1 MDKIRIGND
10 VSITWK
16 VAMSSAKGSNSLVK
30 EKLSLF
36 LKNEYELR
44 QITTFS
50 LEDNVICFI
59 YKGEDQ
65 KYTGAYTLM
74 LKDED
79 AGTRWLILE
88 NAFGIVLHA
97 IEENGEILPKDEEGN
112 YVVKL
117 SGDAL
122 TIKDINEDSGVYA
135 RLVAIEDKLRNNRL
149 LTPEEKEIFDTI
161 ASKNDEIETLP
172 EEIVTDVSVS
182 IDERKATISIDKD
195 ATNGEDGYQPRTET
209 AEIPSATEER
219 AGLMSAEDK
228 GRLERAYAK
237 VDISELDN
245 LHEAESCASGEPV
258 SYAVTRRGRNI
269 GVLYVISDEASHV
282 VTQVLLTHYLLP
294 NLSHKDDT
302 LYTYY
307 RIYNINSP
315 YASWDKG
322 TWSVWSTY
330 VDGNTKILLD
340 YIQKYILELQENF
353 KAITSIDNETID
365 EVWAQ

>member
-30 EKLSLF
+30 EKLSLY

-97 IEENGEILPKDEEGN
+97 IEENGEILPKDENGN

-122 TIKDINEDSGVYA
+122 TIKDVNEDSGVYA
-135 RLVAIEDKLRNNRL
+135 RLVAIEEKLRNNRL
-149 LTPEEKEIFDTI
+149 LTPDEKEIFDTI
-161 ASKNDEIETLP
+161 AGKSDEIETLP
-172 EEIVTDVSVS
+172 EELVTDLNVL
-182 IDERKATISIDKD
+182 IDESKATITVNKVVVEGD
-195 ATNGEDGYQPRTET
+195 DGYQPQIET
-209 AEIPSATEER
+209 SEIPSATEEK
-219 AGLMSAEDK
+219 AGLMSAGDK
-228 GRLERAYAK
+228 GKLERAYAK

-245 LHEAESCASGEPV
+245 LHDVTYGNTGEPV
-258 SYAVTRRGRNI
+258 SYAVTRRGKNI
-269 GVLYVISDEASHV
+269 GVLHLISDESSHI
-282 VTQVLLTHYLLP
+282 VTQVLLTHYNLTS
-294 NLSHKDDT
+294 LSHKDDA

-307 RIYNINSP
+307 RIYNNNSP

-322 TWSVWSTY
+322 TWSDWSTY
-330 VDGNTKILLD
+330 VDGNTKILLE
-340 YIQKYILELQENF
+340 YMQKYIMELQADF
-353 KAITSIDNETID
+353 KAITSIENETID
-365 EVWAQ
+365 EVWG